1 MPDRAIA
8 LLLFIVTL
16 DAAGIGL
23 IMPVLPGL
31 LDQLSNPASTPAHY
45 GLLLSLYALAQ
56 CLAGPVLGALSDR
69 YGRRPVL
76 LASLAGAAVD
86 YAVMAAA
93 PALWVLYPGRIL
105 AGITGPLAPS
115 ANPGSGR
122 RGLGAHC
129 RTRPIRA

>member
-31 LDQLSNPASTPAHY
+31 LDQLSDPASTPAHY

-93 PALWVLYPGRIL
+93 PALRVLYPGRVL